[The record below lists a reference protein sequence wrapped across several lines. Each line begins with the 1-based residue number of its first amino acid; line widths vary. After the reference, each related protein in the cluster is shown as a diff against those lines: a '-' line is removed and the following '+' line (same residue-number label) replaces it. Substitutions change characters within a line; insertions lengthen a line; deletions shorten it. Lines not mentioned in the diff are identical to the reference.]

1 MSITLFAICAILV
14 AHWIGD
20 FIMQSD
26 WHAQNKSKSNF
37 VLFHH
42 VMMYSIPMYFVGV
55 LLLPLHLFFIWVI
68 INVILHF
75 ITDYIT
81 SRITSKLWAKDDKH
95 NFFVVVGLDQT
106 LHFLALF
113 STFAFFASL

>member
-1 MSITLFAICAILV
+1 MSITLIAICGILV
-14 AHWIGD
+14 AHWLGD

-42 VMMYSIPMYFVGV
+42 VLLYSIPIYCAGI
-55 LLLPLHLFFIWVI
+55 LLLPVTAAFIWVG

-81 SRITSKLWAKDDKH
+81 SRITSKLWAKGDKH
-95 NFFVVVGLDQT
+95 NFFVIVGLDQT
-106 LHFLALF
+106 LHFIALF
-113 STFAFFASL
+113 STFALLV